1 MRVLPVIDTLRV
13 GGPGKGLISLIVAL
27 RDSVEFPGVVTFR
40 GGTEAQ
46 SDFSRALSAAGIA
59 EIAVDESVG
68 APWRSLAGLRHV
80 IEGHRPDIV
89 QTHGYKAN
97 FFLALEA
104 LRAGTARDWRWVS
117 WVHGYTAENPKVLF
131 FNKLEHWS
139 APRSDL
145 TIFVSRSLKDVVRM
159 TPRKWEV
166 VPNGIDST
174 YEQVSSIDVAE
185 VTRQLDAAGT
195 KIILVVGRYSHE
207 KGQDR
212 IPGIAAKLG
221 ARRNDFRFIL
231 VGEGPAEEDLR
242 TLIEREGVGDL
253 VELHPFVSDIRP
265 YYRAATLCV
274 LPSRR
279 EGMPNVVLEAL
290 LMGCPLVSMDVGGVK
305 EIVSPGVEALVVPQD
320 DVDSVVRAI
329 ESVLDDDQLRK
340 RLSATGRERI
350 RDSFLAASRARRVRE
365 LYEDLLTGAGR
376 SDTTNPAGMVQS

>member
-1 MRVLPVIDTLRV
+1 MKVLPVIDTLRV

-59 EIAVDESVG
+59 EFVVDESSG
-68 APWRSLAGLRHV
+68 APWRSSAGLRNL
-80 IEGHRPDIV
+80 IEEHRPDIV

-104 LRAGTARDWRWVS
+104 LRARTARDWRWVS
-117 WVHGYTAENPKVLF
+117 WVHGYTAENPKVLLY
-131 FNKLEHWS
+131 NKLEHWS

-174 YEQVSSIDVAE
+174 YEQVSSSDVAE
-185 VTRQLDAAGT
+185 VTRRLGAAET
-195 KIILVVGRYSHE
+195 KIILVVGRYSRE

-212 IPGIAAKLG
+212 IPRIAADLM
-221 ARRNDFRFIL
+221 ARRDDFQFIL
-231 VGEGPAEEDLR
+231 IGEGPDEEDLR
-242 TLIEREGVGDL
+242 ALIAREGVGDR
-253 VELHPFVSDIRP
+253 VELHPFVADIRP

-290 LMGCPLVSMDVGGVK
+290 LMGCPLVSMDVGGVR
-305 EIVSPGVEALVVPQD
+305 EIVSTGVEALVVPQD
-320 DVDSVVRAI
+320 DVGSLVRAI

-340 RLSATGRERI
+340 RLSVAGRERI
-350 RDSFLAASRARRVRE
+350 RDSFLAASRARRVRG
-365 LYEDLLTGAGR
+365 LYESLLSEAGHSDKSTRAGA
-376 SDTTNPAGMVQS
+376 VQS

>member
-1 MRVLPVIDTLRV
+1 MKVLPVIDTLRV

-40 GGTEAQ
+40 RGTEAQ

-59 EIAVDESVG
+59 EFVVDESSG
-68 APWRSLAGLRHV
+68 APWRSSAGLRNL
-80 IEGHRPDIV
+80 IEEHRPDIV

-104 LRAGTARDWRWVS
+104 LRARTARDWRWVS
-117 WVHGYTAENPKVLF
+117 WVHGYTAENPKVLLY
-131 FNKLEHWS
+131 NKLEHWS

-174 YEQVSSIDVAE
+174 YEQVSSSDVAE
-185 VTRQLDAAGT
+185 VTRRLGAAET
-195 KIILVVGRYSHE
+195 KIILVVGRYSRE

-212 IPGIAAKLG
+212 IPRIAADLM
-221 ARRNDFRFIL
+221 ARRDDFQFIL
-231 VGEGPAEEDLR
+231 IGEGPDEEDLR
-242 TLIEREGVGDL
+242 ALIAREGVGDR
-253 VELHPFVSDIRP
+253 VELHPFVADIRP

-290 LMGCPLVSMDVGGVK
+290 LMGCPLVSMDVGGVR
-305 EIVSPGVEALVVPQD
+305 EIVSTGVEALVVPQD
-320 DVDSVVRAI
+320 DVGSLVRAI

-340 RLSATGRERI
+340 RLSVAGRERI
-350 RDSFLAASRARRVRE
+350 RDSFLAASRARRVRG
-365 LYEDLLTGAGR
+365 LYESLLSEAGHSDKSTRAGA
-376 SDTTNPAGMVQS
+376 VQS

>member
-1 MRVLPVIDTLRV
+1 MKVLPVIDTLRV
-13 GGPGKGLISLIVAL
+13 GGPGKGLISLIGAL

-59 EIAVDESVG
+59 EFVVDESSG
-68 APWRSLAGLRHV
+68 APWRSSAGLRNL
-80 IEGHRPDIV
+80 IEEHRPDIV

-117 WVHGYTAENPKVLF
+117 WVHGYTAENPKVLLY
-131 FNKLEHWS
+131 NKLEHWS

-145 TIFVSRSLKDVVRM
+145 TIFVSRSLKDIVRM

-174 YEQVSSIDVAE
+174 YEQVSSSDVAE
-185 VTRQLDAAGT
+185 VTRRLGAAET
-195 KIILVVGRYSHE
+195 KIILVVGRYSQE

-212 IPGIAAKLG
+212 IPRIAADLM
-221 ARRNDFRFIL
+221 ARRDDFQFIL
-231 VGEGPAEEDLR
+231 IGEGPDEEDLR
-242 TLIEREGVGDL
+242 ALIEREGVGDR
-253 VELHPFVSDIRP
+253 VELHPFVADIRP

-290 LMGCPLVSMDVGGVK
+290 LMGCPLVSMDVGGVR
-305 EIVSPGVEALVVPQD
+305 EIVSTGVEALVVPQD
-320 DVDSVVRAI
+320 DVGSLVRAI

-340 RLSATGRERI
+340 RLSVAGRERI

-365 LYEDLLTGAGR
+365 LYESLLSEAGHSDNSTRAGA
-376 SDTTNPAGMVQS
+376 VQS